1 MKKIKLLEQ
10 FLEEQKLQ
18 EGLFDVVTK
27 SKAFIK
33 NPIAAT
39 KITNNGK
46 KLAQAEIDNAA
57 NDLDFEKRKLAASK
71 AAKQKIEA
79 LKKKGDDDGAQKVKD
94 EFADNKEV
102 LSKAHD
108 QKSDALGDKVGSIKD
123 RIDDLSKDNANLQ
136 DLASLV
142 RTAARVKKNEVLFKG
157 ADDEEKKQLKLQM
170 KQDTEKIQGL
180 QKGFGDYE
188 GSGDEEDK
196 TNKKPEDKKKD
207 DVSIDTNVPDN
218 KPASKPASTPPP
230 PPPPLPKPADKPL
243 TTSQAPKDEAPE
255 DAVARTR
262 QDVQDQQRIIGD
274 HKSRIKDNENKIA
287 DLKAGKYDKKKVS
300 DPQAEIAK
308 LQKSIET
315 EKGDLD
321 VAQSELGDLVKSAED
336 AEKKMPK
343 KTPAAEAPK
352 PAEAPKQEPAAEAP
366 KNPVGRP
373 KKDPSTEA
381 PKTDS
386 KRKEVEDQIAKDNAE
401 PAKVTTDTK
410 QYKIDKLEKEVKDA
424 EEERKKVLLDP
435 KYQEG
440 VKKDKELQDKADAV
454 DKELSGIDKE
464 KDPTSYDAKMKEV
477 QAANQAIKDFRKKFS
492 EDNKDLEDK
501 ADAAEIKL
509 RQLKKDLQD
518 AKDASKEAPKESLT
532 MLKSFKDFVTEKNKS

>member
-10 FLEEQKLQ
+10 FLAEQKIE

-79 LKKKGDDDGAQKVKD
+79 LKKKGDDNGAQKVKD

-108 QKSDALGDKVGSIKD
+108 QKGDALTDKVGSIKD
-123 RIDDLSKDNANLQ
+123 RIDDLSKDNSNLQ

-196 TNKKPEDKKKD
+196 TDKKPEDKKKD
-207 DVSIDTNVPDN
+207 DVSIDTNVPD
-218 KPASKPASTPPP
+218 KPASKSVPPP
-230 PPPPLPKPADKPL
+230 PPAAPKPADKPADKPL

-287 DLKAGKYDKKKVS
+287 DLKAGKFDKKKVA

-321 VAQSELGDLVKSAED
+321 VAQSELGDLVKSAQD
-336 AEKKMPK
+336 AEAKAPK
-343 KTPAAEAPK
+343 KEAPKAEAPK
-352 PAEAPKQEPAAEAP
+352 AEAPKAEAP
-366 KNPVGRP
+366 KKEEP
-373 KKDPSTEA
+373 KKEE
-381 PKTDS
+381 PKKEEPT

-410 QYKIDKLEKEVKDA
+410 QYKIDKLEKGVKDA
-424 EEERKKVLLDP
+424 EEEHKKILLDP

-440 VKKDKELQDKADAV
+440 VKKDKELQDKADAA
-454 DKELSGIDKE
+454 DKELSAIDKE
-464 KDPTSYDAKMKEV
+464 KDPTGYESKMKEV
-477 QAANQAIKDFRKKFS
+477 QAANQAVKDFRKKFS

-501 ADAAEIKL
+501 ADAAEVKM
-509 RQLKKDLQD
+509 RQLKKELQT
-518 AKDASKEAPKESLT
+518 AKDEAKAPKESLT

>member
-10 FLEEQKLQ
+10 FLAEQKIE

-79 LKKKGDDDGAQKVKD
+79 LKKKGDDDSAQKVKD
-94 EFADNKEV
+94 EFDDNKEV
-102 LSKAHD
+102 LTKAHD
-108 QKSDALGDKVGSIKD
+108 QKGDALTDKVGSIKD
-123 RIDDLSKDNANLQ
+123 RIDDLSKTNSTLQ

-196 TNKKPEDKKKD
+196 TDKKPEDKKKD
-207 DVSIDTNVPDN
+207 DVSIDTNVPD
-218 KPASKPASTPPP
+218 KPASKSVPPP
-230 PPPPLPKPADKPL
+230 PPAAPKPADKPADKPL

-287 DLKAGKYDKKKVS
+287 DLKAGKFDKKKVA

-321 VAQSELGDLVKSAED
+321 VAQSELGDLVKSAQD
-336 AEKKMPK
+336 AEAKAPK
-343 KTPAAEAPK
+343 KGSTK
-352 PAEAPKQEPAAEAP
+352 SRSTKSRSTKSRTKSQKQ
-366 KNPVGRP
+366 KHQ
-373 KKDPSTEA
+373 KQKHQ
-381 PKTDS
+381 KQKHQKQKHQ
-386 KRKEVEDQIAKDNAE
+386 KRG
-401 PAKVTTDTK
+401 T
-410 QYKIDKLEKEVKDA
+410 Y
-424 EEERKKVLLDP
+424 
-435 KYQEG
+435 
-440 VKKDKELQDKADAV
+440 
-454 DKELSGIDKE
+454 
-464 KDPTSYDAKMKEV
+464 
-477 QAANQAIKDFRKKFS
+477 
-492 EDNKDLEDK
+492 
-501 ADAAEIKL
+501 
-509 RQLKKDLQD
+509 
-518 AKDASKEAPKESLT
+518 
-532 MLKSFKDFVTEKNKS
+532 

>member
-10 FLEEQKLQ
+10 FLEEQKLE

-27 SKAFIK
+27 SKAFVK
-33 NPIAAT
+33 NPISAT

-79 LKKKGDDDGAQKVKD
+79 LKKKGDSDGAQKVKD
-94 EFADNKEV
+94 DFADNKEV

-108 QKSDALGDKVGSIKD
+108 QKSDALTDKVGSIKD
-123 RIDDLSKDNANLQ
+123 RIEDLSKKNSTLQ

-196 TNKKPEDKKKD
+196 KSEDKPQDKK
-207 DVSIDTNVPDN
+207 DVSIDTDVPD
-218 KPASKPASTPPP
+218 KPASKSVPPP
-230 PPPPLPKPADKPL
+230 PPPVPKPADKPAEKPL
-243 TTSQAPKDEAPE
+243 TTTSAPKDEAPE
-255 DAVARTR
+255 DALARTR
-262 QDVQDQQRIIGD
+262 QDVSDQQRIISD
-274 HKSRIKDNENKIA
+274 HKGRIKDNENKIA
-287 DLKAGKYDKKKVS
+287 DLKAGKYDKKKIS

-308 LQKSIET
+308 LQKSIEAETDDMAIAKT
-315 EKGDLD
+315 EL
-321 VAQSELGDLVKSAED
+321 EDLVKSAQD
-336 AEKKMPK
+336 AESKATKAKAAEPK
-343 KTPAAEAPK
+343 KE
-352 PAEAPKQEPAAEAP
+352 EPAA
-366 KNPVGRP
+366 
-373 KKDPSTEA
+373 EA

-410 QYKIDKLEKEVKDA
+410 QYKIDKLEKDVKDA
-424 EEERKKVLLDP
+424 EEERKKVMLDP

-440 VKKDKELQDKADAV
+440 VKKDKELQDKADAL
-454 DKELSGIDKE
+454 DKELSAIDKE
-464 KDPTSYDAKMKEV
+464 KDSTSYDAKMKEV
-477 QAANQAIKDFRKKFS
+477 QAANQEIKDFRKKFS
-492 EDNKDLEDK
+492 EDNKDLEAK
-501 ADAAEIKL
+501 ADAAEIKV

-518 AKDASKEAPKESLT
+518 VKDAAAKDVPNESLT
-532 MLKSFKDFVTEKNKS
+532 MLKSFKDFVAEKNKS

>member
-10 FLEEQKLQ
+10 FLAEQKIE

-79 LKKKGDDDGAQKVKD
+79 FKKKGDDDSAKKVKD
-94 EFADNKEV
+94 EFDDNKEV
-102 LSKAHD
+102 LTKAHD
-108 QKSDALGDKVGSIKD
+108 QKGDALTDKVGSIKD
-123 RIDDLSKDNANLQ
+123 RIDDLSKTNSTLQ

-196 TNKKPEDKKKD
+196 TDKKPEDKKKD
-207 DVSIDTNVPDN
+207 DVSIDTNVPD
-218 KPASKPASTPPP
+218 KPASKSVPPP
-230 PPPPLPKPADKPL
+230 PPAAPKPADKPL

-287 DLKAGKYDKKKVS
+287 DLKAGKFDKKKVA

-321 VAQSELGDLVKSAED
+321 VAQSELGDLVKSAQD
-336 AEKKMPK
+336 AEAKAPK
-343 KTPAAEAPK
+343 KEAPKAEAPK
-352 PAEAPKQEPAAEAP
+352 AEAPKKEE
-366 KNPVGRP
+366 P
-373 KKDPSTEA
+373 KKEE
-381 PKTDS
+381 PKKEEPT

-410 QYKIDKLEKEVKDA
+410 QYKIDKLEKDVKDA
-424 EEERKKVLLDP
+424 EEEHKKILLDP

-440 VKKDKELQDKADAV
+440 VKKDKELQDKADAA
-454 DKELSGIDKE
+454 DKELSAIDKE
-464 KDPTSYDAKMKEV
+464 KDPTGYDSKMKEV

-501 ADAAEIKL
+501 ADAAEVKM
-509 RQLKKDLQD
+509 RQLKKELQT
-518 AKDASKEAPKESLT
+518 AKDEAKAPKESLT

>member
-10 FLEEQKLQ
+10 FLAEQKIE

-79 LKKKGDDDGAQKVKD
+79 FKKKGDSDSAQKVKD
-94 EFADNKEV
+94 EFDDNKEV
-102 LSKAHD
+102 LTKAHD
-108 QKSDALGDKVGSIKD
+108 QKSDALTDKVGSIKD
-123 RIDDLSKDNANLQ
+123 RIDDLSKTNSTLQ

-196 TNKKPEDKKKD
+196 TDKKPEDKKD
-207 DVSIDTNVPDN
+207 DVSIDTNVPD
-218 KPASKPASTPPP
+218 KPSKSTNTPPP
-230 PPPPLPKPADKPL
+230 PPPAAPKPADKPADKPL

-287 DLKAGKYDKKKVS
+287 DLKAGKFDKKKVA

-321 VAQSELGDLVKSAED
+321 VAQSELGDLVKSAQD
-336 AEKKMPK
+336 AEAKAPK
-343 KTPAAEAPK
+343 KEEPKAEAPK
-352 PAEAPKQEPAAEAP
+352 KEE
-366 KNPVGRP
+366 P
-373 KKDPSTEA
+373 KKEEPT
-381 PKTDS
+381 

-410 QYKIDKLEKEVKDA
+410 QYKIDKLEKDVKDA
-424 EEERKKVLLDP
+424 EEEHKKILLDP

-440 VKKDKELQDKADAV
+440 VKKDKELQDKADAA
-454 DKELSGIDKE
+454 DKELSAIDKE
-464 KDPTSYDAKMKEV
+464 KDPTGYDSKMKEV

-501 ADAAEIKL
+501 ADAAEIKM
-509 RQLKKDLQD
+509 RQLKKELQT
-518 AKDASKEAPKESLT
+518 AKDEAKAPKESLT